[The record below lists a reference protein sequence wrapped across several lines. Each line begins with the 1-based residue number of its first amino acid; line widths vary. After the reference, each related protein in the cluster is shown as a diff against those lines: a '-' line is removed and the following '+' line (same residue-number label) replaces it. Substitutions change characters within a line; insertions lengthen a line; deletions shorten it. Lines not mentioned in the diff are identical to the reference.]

1 MTDLITN
8 GGQAATMTSLE
19 LVDFINA
26 HRKQQA
32 EQVGQTFPSEDYPQ
46 LRHDHLMEKV
56 PKVLGKDAPKFRD
69 IYKDSMNRAQACYRF
84 PKRESCLMAM
94 SYSYDLQAAVF
105 DHMTALEEKLTKP
118 LTAAEQLLASVQL
131 TVDLERRQRQTEHQV
146 AALAE
151 TVGDMDRAHPLLDSI
166 PNGMESIT
174 TIRQRIG
181 KQYGLPP
188 RVIDA
193 VVREMPHSPRPFAMV
208 RSKHEELNARPFAV
222 WAKAEISRVFER
234 FARGCT
240 FVTPHRA
247 IHPDFGAG
255 IERFQMRGTP
265 ARRLVND
272 HPTEPRPDHHRPN
285 GQPVIA
291 GPWPSYRQF
300 RDLPER
306 ERWVLY
312 SHAKASRAALEDQV
326 FVMAES
332 YDDFVKRVTEEL
344 DV

>member
-1 MTDLITN
+1 MTDLTIT

-19 LVDFINA
+19 LVDFINS

-32 EQVGQTFPSEDYPQ
+32 EQAGQSFPSDDFPE
-46 LRHDHLMEKV
+46 LTHANLLAKV
-56 PKVLGKDAPKFRD
+56 PKVLGGTSHSFECDLPDNYGRP
-69 IYKDSMNRAQACYRF
+69 RRGYRF

-105 DHMTALEEKLTKP
+105 DHMTALEEKVATP

-174 TIRQRIG
+174 AIRQRIG

-222 WAKAEISRVFER
+222 WAKAEISRVFDR

-240 FVTPHRA
+240 FVTQHRA
-247 IHPDFGAG
+247 VHPDFGSG
-255 IERFQMRGTP
+255 QERFQMRGSP
-265 ARRLVND
+265 GDMSSSAHIPSIQSR
-272 HPTEPRPDHHRPN
+272 E
-285 GQPVIA
+285 GQP
-291 GPWPSYRQF
+291 
-300 RDLPER
+300 
-306 ERWVLY
+306 
-312 SHAKASRAALEDQV
+312 
-326 FVMAES
+326 
-332 YDDFVKRVTEEL
+332 
-344 DV
+344 

>member
-1 MTDLITN
+1 MTDLTIT
-8 GGQAATMTSLE
+8 GGSAATMTSLE
-19 LVDFINA
+19 LVDFINS

-32 EQVGQTFPSEDYPQ
+32 ELAGQPFPSKGFAKLEHKDF
-46 LRHDHLMEKV
+46 LEKV
-56 PKVLGKDAPKFRD
+56 PAVLGERSAEFSADLPDNYGRP
-69 IYKDSMNRAQACYRF
+69 RRGYRF

-105 DHMTALEEKLTKP
+105 DHMTALEEKLAKP

-131 TVDLERRQRQTEHQV
+131 TVDLERRQRQTERQV

-174 TIRQRIG
+174 AIRQRIG

-240 FVTPHRA
+240 FVTQHRA
-247 IHPDFGAG
+247 VHPDFGAG
-255 IERFQMRGTP
+255 QERFQMRGSP
-265 ARRLVND
+265 EDMSSSAHIPSIQSR
-272 HPTEPRPDHHRPN
+272 E
-285 GQPVIA
+285 GQ
-291 GPWPSYRQF
+291 
-300 RDLPER
+300 L
-306 ERWVLY
+306 
-312 SHAKASRAALEDQV
+312 
-326 FVMAES
+326 
-332 YDDFVKRVTEEL
+332 
-344 DV
+344 